1 MENKVTPNS
10 TPKKARFLKAYTIT
24 CQITKAAAMAGI
36 DKGTHYDWLRKDPEY
51 KAQFEAA
58 QVQAADMLE
67 DEAIRRAYIGVEK
80 PVTVAGKREVIHE
93 YSDTL
98 LIFLLK
104 GARPNKYRDSYRAEV
119 SGPNGTA
126 LVPTRV
132 EIVCVP
138 PPKHPE
144 HLE

>member
-1 MENKVTPNS
+1 MV
-10 TPKKARFLKAYTIT
+10 
-24 CQITKAAAMAGI
+24 GI
-36 DKGTHYDWLRKDPEY
+36 DRGTHYDWLKADPEY
-51 KAQFEAA
+51 KAEFEKIQDQA
-58 QVQAADMLE
+58 VQSLE
-67 DEAIRRAYIGVEK
+67 DEAVRRAYHGVEK
-80 PVTVAGKREVIHE
+80 PVTVAGKREVIRE

-119 SGPNGTA
+119 SGPNGAA